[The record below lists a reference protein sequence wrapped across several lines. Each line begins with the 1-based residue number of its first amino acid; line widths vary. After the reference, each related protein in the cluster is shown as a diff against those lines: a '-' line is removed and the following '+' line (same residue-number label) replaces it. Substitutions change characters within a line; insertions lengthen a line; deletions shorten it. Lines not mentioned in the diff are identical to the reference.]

1 MPGRELKFGVF
12 GTMYPPMDK
21 ALESMQ
27 RAERE
32 GYDFIDF
39 PDQLMSTHPL
49 GMLKSPVAA
58 SDPGSPSSFYSEIW
72 YGSMEM
78 CAAAAVL
85 TDSVEIL
92 LAVIDPLRRSPAV
105 MAQEMMTLQHMA
117 KGRMTFA
124 IGAGEQKQFEPFGE
138 SRDKPFGRLE
148 EAVKTWTA
156 LWESAGQPIS
166 RESEFWPLHDAI
178 FPIPMWETGAPE
190 LLFVGGGPRI
200 QRLAGTIGNGWLTY
214 LPGGSSND
222 NEWLREYIDGI
233 KAKATEAGKDPDQL
247 RFNAQVVTVL
257 ADDDDTAWKLARKP
271 NPGWIALTA
280 SSIDASKSWE
290 KMGFEHPF
298 GDFHWASNINPML
311 ATPAEAAKL
320 TDKIPDEITD
330 FALVWGGPERVANRI
345 QEMVDAGINEISFFN
360 MAASA
365 EPEYAVNWQSQIS
378 EVITRLGG
386 APLKH
391 DATTAV

>member
-1 MPGRELKFGVF
+1 MAGSVKFGVF
-12 GTMYPPMDK
+12 GTMFPPMDK

-85 TDSVEIL
+85 TEQVEIL

-138 SRDKPFGRLE
+138 SRDKPFAPPRGSRQNLDRAVGVGR
-148 EAVKTWTA
+148 
-156 LWESAGQPIS
+156 SA
-166 RESEFWPLHDAI
+166 D
-178 FPIPMWETGAPE
+178 
-190 LLFVGGGPRI
+190 
-200 QRLAGTIGNGWLTY
+200 
-214 LPGGSSND
+214 LP
-222 NEWLREYIDGI
+222 
-233 KAKATEAGKDPDQL
+233 
-247 RFNAQVVTVL
+247 
-257 ADDDDTAWKLARKP
+257 
-271 NPGWIALTA
+271 
-280 SSIDASKSWE
+280 
-290 KMGFEHPF
+290 
-298 GDFHWASNINPML
+298 
-311 ATPAEAAKL
+311 
-320 TDKIPDEITD
+320 
-330 FALVWGGPERVANRI
+330 
-345 QEMVDAGINEISFFN
+345 
-360 MAASA
+360 
-365 EPEYAVNWQSQIS
+365 
-378 EVITRLGG
+378 
-386 APLKH
+386 
-391 DATTAV
+391 